1 MRIILRYGLLA
12 LAALTAAALVP
23 IDASAQ
29 SGAAQPARGSA
40 RPVVIDALLRDLA
53 MAEQKLMALAEAIP
67 EDKYG
72 WRPAEGVR
80 SVGEVL
86 MHIAADNYFLPTA
99 AGTAAPASTGIM
111 PNDYPSVQAYEQ
123 RSATKAEAMR
133 AMRESF
139 VHLRSS
145 MERTPDAF
153 LAQQLKIFGMELSGL
168 DLWVLTTTHLHEHLG
183 QLIAY
188 ARSNAVAPPW
198 SQ

>member
-1 MRIILRYGLLA
+1 MRATYRSGFLT
-12 LAALTAAALVP
+12 LAALSAVALAPAV
-23 IDASAQ
+23 
-29 SGAAQPARGSA
+29 GAAQAAAATA
-40 RPVVIDALLRDLA
+40 RPAAIDALLRDLA
-53 MAEQKLMALAEAIP
+53 TAEQKLNALAEAIP

-99 AGTAAPASTGIM
+99 AGTAAPASTRIKAG
-111 PNDYPSVQAYEQ
+111 DYPSVQAYES
-123 RSATKAEAMR
+123 RTATKAEAMQT
-133 AMRESF
+133 MRTSF
-139 VHLRSS
+139 AHLRAT
-145 MERTPDAF
+145 MERADDAF
-153 LAQQLKIFGMELSGL
+153 LAKRLNLFGMDMSGL

-188 ARSNAVAPPW
+188 ARSNGVAPPW

>member
-1 MRIILRYGLLA
+1 
-12 LAALTAAALVP
+12 
-23 IDASAQ
+23 
-29 SGAAQPARGSA
+29 
-40 RPVVIDALLRDLA
+40 VIDALLRDLA